1 MSGGLEGGGENPSAG
16 NHKRNPML
24 ATMMSLKEEQ
34 HLNETT
40 IQFVEMTNPQAANQL
55 RAKLNVC
62 SGKN

>member
-40 IQFVEMTNPQAANQL
+40 IQFVEMTNPQAAN
-55 RAKLNVC
+55 
-62 SGKN
+62 